1 MLIKTLLERMT
12 EDLAAA
18 DICGGL
24 QREVLRLVQILSSP
38 LNFIGIQQHSLK
50 EKPSN
55 RWKQ

>member
-1 MLIKTLLERMT
+1 MLIKTLLGRMT

-18 DICGGL
+18 DIWGGL
-24 QREVLRLVQILSSP
+24 QREMLRLVQILPSP

-55 RWKQ
+55 KWKQ

>member
-1 MLIKTLLERMT
+1 MLIKTLLGRMT

-18 DICGGL
+18 DIWGGL
-24 QREVLRLVQILSSP
+24 QREMLRLVQILSSP

-55 RWKQ
+55 KWKQ

>member
-12 EDLAAA
+12 EDRAVA
-18 DICGGL
+18 DIWGGL

-38 LNFIGIQQHSLK
+38 LNFIGIQQHPLK

-55 RWKQ
+55 SIK

>member
-1 MLIKTLLERMT
+1 MLIKTLLERVT

-18 DICGGL
+18 DIWGGL

-38 LNFIGIQQHSLK
+38 MNFIGIQQHSLK

-55 RWKQ
+55 SIK